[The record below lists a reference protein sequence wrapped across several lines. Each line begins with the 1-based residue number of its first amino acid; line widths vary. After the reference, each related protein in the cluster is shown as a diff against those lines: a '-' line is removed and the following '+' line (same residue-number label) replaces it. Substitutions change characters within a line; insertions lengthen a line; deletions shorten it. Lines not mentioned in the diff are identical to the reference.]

1 MNRSVTIEPVKLAT
15 YERTVI
21 PTSLNSQNK
30 TQQIDEAI
38 VEVVLPIKP

>member
-21 PTSLNSQNK
+21 PTSQNK